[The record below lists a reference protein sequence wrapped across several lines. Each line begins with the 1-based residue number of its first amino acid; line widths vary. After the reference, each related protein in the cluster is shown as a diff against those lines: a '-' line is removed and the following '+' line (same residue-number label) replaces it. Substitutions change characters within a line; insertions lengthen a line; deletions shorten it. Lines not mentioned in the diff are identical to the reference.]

1 MQKKKYAITIAFLLI
16 TLSSLYCQN
25 QYTGIDILKLVDEKR
40 WFDVNLVYFKEK
52 STFNDFFQLRTES
65 YLYTHFNKP
74 EMAVER
80 LERIANEHAE
90 NLKLDII
97 PYLDLLAKNYAV
109 MQNYDKSYEIYSYM
123 LKTLSGILP
132 PDNISQLRSAT
143 QKYMSLKSLP
153 KHKIV
158 LDDMCSPIP
167 IDTLGG
173 LVYLNFSKGEVVAK
187 AVFDT
192 GANMNYATEETA
204 KKLGIKAVVN
214 SNEGN
219 EGRLIGK
226 IGILESFY
234 IGETLIENALFF
246 IVPSDQQLIDEGK
259 VNLILGTETMRQFK
273 GIEFN
278 LDKMQMTLFTPP
290 QNNDLPSN
298 MIFDNGLLYIN
309 LSVFGK
315 NVMVQYDSGT
325 TGDIIMDDSNSKF
338 HSLFSNGCIEEQRFL
353 TASDTIIQN
362 YQYQS
367 NVDINI
373 DSKRV
378 NVNRIYYGNT
388 DFISTQQYDGVIGK
402 TVIEEYSKIQ
412 LDFEN
417 MILRV
422 NN

>member
-1 MQKKKYAITIAFLLI
+1 MQTKRYVTTTLFLI
-16 TLSSLYCQN
+16 TFSSLYCQS
-25 QYTGIDILKLVDEKR
+25 QYAGIEILKLVDEKR
-40 WFDVNLVYFKEK
+40 WFDVNAVYFKEK
-52 STFNDFFQLRTES
+52 ATFNEFFQLRTES

-74 EMAVER
+74 EAAVDR

-90 NLKLDII
+90 ILKLDII
-97 PYLDLLAKNYAV
+97 PYLDLLAKNYAT
-109 MQNYDKSYEIYSYM
+109 MQNYDKSHEIYSYM

-132 PDNISQLRSAT
+132 SDNIGQLKEAT
-143 QKYMSLKSLP
+143 QKYLSLKSLP
-153 KHKIV
+153 KHKVI

-226 IGILESFY
+226 IGILDSFY
-234 IGETLIENALFF
+234 IGENLIENALFF
-246 IVPSDQQLIDEGK
+246 IVPSSEQLIEESK
-259 VNLILGTETMRQFK
+259 VNLIIGTETIRQFK

-278 LDKMQMTLFTPP
+278 LDKMQMTLFAP
-290 QNNDLPSN
+290 QNNDSPSN

-309 LSVFGK
+309 LNVFGK
-315 NVMVQYDSGT
+315 NVIVQYDSGFS
-325 TGDIIMDDSNSKF
+325 GDMIIEKSNSMF
-338 HSLFSNGCIEEQRFL
+338 HSSFSNDRIEEQRFL
-353 TASDTIIQN
+353 SVSDTIIHD
-362 YQYQS
+362 YQYQNNIDISIDNKNS
-367 NVDINI
+367 NVN
-373 DSKRV
+373 K
-378 NVNRIYYGNT
+378 IYYGNT
-388 DFISTQQYDGVIGK
+388 GFVSSQQYEGVIGK
-402 TVIEEYSKIQ
+402 TVIEEYSKIKF
-412 LDFEN
+412 DFEN